1 MPKDTFCMFTL
12 VKRGLWQ
19 LWKIF
24 SNFPRSRH
32 LPVQTQQL
40 RITSIT
46 KYLLKI
52 TNNNTSKKPLT
63 PQIYYSKSTIKTQ
76 NQELKSFRSV
86 VRSGV
91 LIVNFEN
98 ISYLALLFVLLL
110 WTSNCLN
117 ATQTFFPDFLKISTI
132 VSLGHLGIVALISK
146 TQPLRRVSWNECPLK
161 IT

>member
-1 MPKDTFCMFTL
+1 MFTL

-46 KYLLKI
+46 KYLFKI

-117 ATQTFFPDFLKISTI
+117 ATQTFFSDFLKISTI
-132 VSLGHLGIVALISK
+132 VSLGHLGIVALITK
-146 TQPLRRVSWNECPLK
+146 TRPLRRVPWNECPLK